1 MKSLK
6 YVLIEPNIAFVPN
19 TELNK
24 KAGMW
29 YNFRR
34 GQYRQII
41 FENMPLSFENLFGK
55 EESNKPELME
65 LEVSN

>member
-1 MKSLK
+1 MKSFK

-24 KAGMW
+24 KAGMC
-29 YNFRR
+29 YHFRR

-41 FENMPLSFENLFGK
+41 FENMPLSFENIFGK
-55 EESNKPELME
+55 EDYYKSELME
-65 LEVSN
+65 LEGSS